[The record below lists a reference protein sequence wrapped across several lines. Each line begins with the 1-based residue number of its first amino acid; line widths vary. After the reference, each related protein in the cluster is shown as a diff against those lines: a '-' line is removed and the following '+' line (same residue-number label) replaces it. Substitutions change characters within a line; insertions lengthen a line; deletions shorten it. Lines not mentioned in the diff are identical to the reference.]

1 MEINYSSL
9 LVILVGGIILWLC
22 VLPIDR
28 WWRERTYNLS
38 GKVILMT
45 GGSRG
50 LGLVMARQLIDQGA
64 RLAICARDE
73 AELERARQ
81 ELIEQRGGQVL
92 TLPWDVTNQAQVEQM
107 VQQVRDHFGTIDILI
122 NNAGTDIVGPMETLT
137 MQDYDDLMKLHF
149 WAPLYTSY
157 AVLPEMRQRQAGRI
171 VNVSSIGGKVVSPHM
186 LAYCAS
192 KFALTGL
199 SEAMRTELEPSG
211 IIVTTVCPG
220 FIRKGVVDHVI
231 LKGQNR
237 KEYAWFSIAD
247 SLPLI
252 SASTENVARQTIAAL
267 RRGDAE
273 VVMPLPT
280 WVTVRLY
287 GLFPGWTTNLLSLVS
302 RLLPAPGGIGQQRA
316 LGRDSHS
323 SWSPSWLT
331 FLSNRAAKR
340 NNELPVTELATQIDR
355 PSEPQQAA
363 SDRLNEPT
371 DILGERSNQQRVEPL
386 RSPNAAT
393 TEVDQPQ
400 LLVDPAETTPELRAC
415 FEEIQ
420 ETLGIPWV
428 PTSWRAYA
436 LQPAVMQL
444 FWQRLKPALQTEAF
458 LQSAIVITE
467 HIYQDIVDWYQ
478 PGYQAELN
486 EAERHRLQREL
497 NAFIFGNSQ
506 LLIQQIALSRA
517 LAGEIVGQDGNTDA
531 RRSVSAYRQTKMRLT
546 DEQAV
551 YELPTEMQQVYQ
563 DIQQTLGITT
573 ISADYQALAQ
583 WPAFFL
589 PAWEDI
595 KRWRERP
602 EYQLLI
608 QEIMGG
614 ASDYC
619 WESNQIMPMPG
630 ALT

>member
-22 VLPIDR
+22 VL
-28 WWRERTYNLS
+28 
-38 GKVILMT
+38 
-45 GGSRG
+45 
-50 LGLVMARQLIDQGA
+50 
-64 RLAICARDE
+64 
-73 AELERARQ
+73 
-81 ELIEQRGGQVL
+81 
-92 TLPWDVTNQAQVEQM
+92 
-107 VQQVRDHFGTIDILI
+107 
-122 NNAGTDIVGPMETLT
+122 
-137 MQDYDDLMKLHF
+137 
-149 WAPLYTSY
+149 
-157 AVLPEMRQRQAGRI
+157 
-171 VNVSSIGGKVVSPHM
+171 SI
-186 LAYCAS
+186 
-192 KFALTGL
+192 
-199 SEAMRTELEPSG
+199 R
-211 IIVTTVCPG
+211 
-220 FIRKGVVDHVI
+220 
-231 LKGQNR
+231 
-237 KEYAWFSIAD
+237 
-247 SLPLI
+247 
-252 SASTENVARQTIAAL
+252 
-267 RRGDAE
+267 
-273 VVMPLPT
+273 
-280 WVTVRLY
+280 
-287 GLFPGWTTNLLSLVS
+287 
-302 RLLPAPGGIGQQRA
+302 
-316 LGRDSHS
+316 
-323 SWSPSWLT
+323 SPSWLK

-340 NNELPVTELATQIDR
+340 NNELPVTEPATQIDR
-355 PSEPQQAA
+355 PGEPQQAA

-371 DILGERSNQQRVEPL
+371 DISGERSNQQRVEPL

-458 LQSAIVITE
+458 LQSAIAITE

-551 YELPTEMQQVYQ
+551 YELPIEMQQAYQ

-583 WPAFFL
+583 WPVFFL
-589 PAWEDI
+589 PAWEDV

-602 EYQLLI
+602 EYQFLV
-608 QEIMGG
+608 QEIMRRAEEA
-614 ASDYC
+614 ASRLSPKVLVGEREIVDLLDDPDDFEEIRQRVEMYKNILP
-619 WESNQIMPMPG
+619 ELMVQD
-630 ALT
+630 ALFHLAVSGVQPVTTL